1 MNQIWRSR
9 RRVSLRPRVSC
20 SAGHPPQQYCCLIM
34 QTYLQSLYNKR
45 SADGFVVAQISDII
59 IVVGWLRCWGSGGG
73 WSQRK
78 WAEVLDA
85 SALSISTSSF
95 YYILVEIIMCTYSPY
110 VPVDNVNLILQII
123 GTIMIILSEIT

>member
-1 MNQIWRSR
+1 M
-9 RRVSLRPRVSC
+9 
-20 SAGHPPQQYCCLIM
+20 H
-34 QTYLQSLYNKR
+34 

-95 YYILVEIIMCTYSPY
+95 YYILVEIIMRTYSPY